1 MTKYFLLRGTSEVK
15 KIYLRIRDGV
25 DVDVRIATD
34 LSISEKKWDKKR
46 TFPKKISGDN
56 SNDQIIESLNKI
68 LSSVEEYETG
78 QGAYLEKNTK
88 WLKNAITYQKKKNDE
103 SGLLVDRIKSYIDI
117 LKNLNT
123 NEDSGVSAGTI
134 KNYRTTISRLER
146 YETAKKIKVYL
157 NGLNFDFYHDY
168 LDFAMNNLELRP
180 NSIGKDIKN
189 IKAVCNDAH
198 DRGIPVNEN
207 VFSKR
212 FKPPKEETQFVTLS
226 IDELNR
232 IEKFKGTE
240 SLENVRDWLL
250 IGCWTAARA
259 DDLLRLTSK
268 NIIEHRG
275 NKVIR
280 YLQSKT
286 GKIVLLAIHPQVQR
300 ILDRNNGEFPY
311 RIAYANFNL
320 WIKDVCEAVGLNDLS
335 IGYYREPGSKRK
347 VKGIYPKH
355 LLISTHVCRRSFAT
369 NHYHKVPTSKI
380 MAATGHGSERMLLH
394 YISETTE
401 DHIDEFVDVWKSSNQ

>member
-25 DVDVRIATD
+25 EIDTRIATN

-46 TFPKKISGDN
+46 TWPKKIIGDK

-78 QGAYLEKNTK
+78 PGAYLEKNTQ

-103 SGLLVDRIKSYIDI
+103 SGLLIDRIKSYIDI
-117 LKNLNT
+117 LENRNLNGESSVT
-123 NEDSGVSAGTI
+123 KGTI
-134 KNYRTTISRLER
+134 KNYRTTISRLVR
-146 YETAKKIKVYL
+146 YQTAREIKVYL
-157 NGLNFDFYHDY
+157 NGLNFDFYDDY
-168 LDFAMNNLELRP
+168 LDFATNNLELRP

-198 DRGIPVNEN
+198 DRGISVNEN
-207 VFSKR
+207 VFSRR
-212 FKPPKEETQFVTLS
+212 FKPPTEDTQFLTLS
-226 IDELNR
+226 LDELNK

-259 DDLLRLTSK
+259 HDLLRLTSK
-268 NIIEHRG
+268 NIIEHKG

-311 RIAYANFNL
+311 SIAYANFNL
-320 WIKDVCEAVGLNDLS
+320 WIKEVCEAVGINDLS
-335 IGYYREPGSKRK
+335 VGYYREPDTKRK

-355 LLISTHVCRRSFAT
+355 LLVSTHICRRSFASY
-369 NHYHKVPTSKI
+369 HYHKVPTSKI
-380 MAATGHGSERMLLH
+380 MAATGHGSERMLRV
-394 YISETTE
+394 YIGSEAEE
-401 DHIDEFVDVWKSSNQ
+401 DHIDEFIDVWSSNQ